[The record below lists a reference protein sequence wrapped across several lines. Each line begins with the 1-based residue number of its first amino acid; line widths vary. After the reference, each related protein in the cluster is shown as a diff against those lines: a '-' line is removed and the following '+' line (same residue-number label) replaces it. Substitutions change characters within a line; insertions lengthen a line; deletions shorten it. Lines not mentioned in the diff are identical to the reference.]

1 MSTRNTFVTTL
12 REDTHR
18 YEVQK
23 EGLQILSAADGLQVV
38 FRPYRGSESWD
49 GTVQWLKHRRMP
61 RIRVDTFRRF
71 EDLVVESDLV
81 IIDATS
87 PTTWGET
94 IALERPAI
102 LFCDPA
108 QTRVEPVFGEALAQV
123 VEWCR
128 TSGEFIQAIGRI
140 VADPGTI
147 RHADPSSR
155 AHFLRQYVL
164 GGHEKSCAEEAVAAI
179 SNLVAG
185 RHIDDLER
193 PA

>member
-1 MSTRNTFVTTL
+1 M
-12 REDTHR
+12 
-18 YEVQK
+18 
-23 EGLQILSAADGLQVV
+23 
-38 FRPYRGSESWD
+38 
-49 GTVQWLKHRRMP
+49 
-61 RIRVDTFRRF
+61 
-71 EDLVVESDLV
+71 
-81 IIDATS
+81 
-87 PTTWGET
+87 
-94 IALERPAI
+94 
-102 LFCDPA
+102 
-108 QTRVEPVFGEALAQV
+108 FGEALAQV